1 MKPLLILFLTS
12 TIVSYA
18 LEAEACS
25 IDEAY
30 DTAAKLTL
38 GLNRLEKTD
47 VFQAIAVNEKV
58 MARVRE
64 LSRELDFTVTD
75 PLTFD
80 ETPENIEKLCIIN
93 TEALRVFEEEKSR
106 KQLAE

>member
-1 MKPLLILFLTS
+1 MKPLLTLFLAS

-38 GLNRLEKTD
+38 GLNRLEKSD

-80 ETPENIEKLCIIN
+80 ETPENIDKLCIIN
-93 TEALRVFEEEKSR
+93 AEALRVFEEEKSR

>member
-1 MKPLLILFLTS
+1 MKPLLTLFLVP

-18 LEAEACS
+18 LEAKACS

-30 DTAAKLTL
+30 DTAAKLAL
-38 GLNRLEKTD
+38 GLSRLEKND
-47 VFQAIAVNEKV
+47 VFQAIAVNEQV

-75 PLTFD
+75 PFSFD
-80 ETPENIEKLCIIN
+80 ETPENIDKLCIIN
-93 TEALRVFEEEKSR
+93 AEALRVFEEKKSR